1 MWYRLVKKLE
11 GLPTTATT
19 TTATGG
25 THGAVDNAGEGR
37 SDAPAKA
44 TKKRKAAATKGDSS
58 SAKGKISLRAS
69 NVYID

>member
-1 MWYRLVKKLE
+1 MKKIE
-11 GLPTTATT
+11 GLPTTATA
-19 TTATGG
+19 TTATVG
-25 THGAVDNAGEGR
+25 THGTVDDAGESR

-69 NVYID
+69 NIYIN